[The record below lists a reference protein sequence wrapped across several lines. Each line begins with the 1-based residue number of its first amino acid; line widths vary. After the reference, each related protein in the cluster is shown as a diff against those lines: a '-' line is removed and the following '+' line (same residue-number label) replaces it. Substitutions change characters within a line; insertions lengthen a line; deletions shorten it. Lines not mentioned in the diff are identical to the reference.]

1 MTQQEVIYNFMQSL
15 KNTEQ
20 SGRAALDEAVQ
31 ASSEFKSYHE
41 LINQFMDDITA
52 AGNWYRFLAEKCG
65 IILDNADTGAITGAD
80 AGGTLKTATDILPA
94 KGKAQYPEGTSFTVK
109 GLTIYGIPPKEQ
121 LTSDQQYVIQG
132 LYSWWLKDALTLIE
146 ESYGLTYA
154 TANNARLKMKFIDD
168 ETDNTLAYVQYDDAS
183 INMQKFEGRVL
194 CVNMHYFQNMKKSDR
209 HGTTDTFNLDRTLV
223 HELVHGLMAPNI
235 NYFTDLPGALKEG
248 GTAELIHGIDD
259 ERSYAIMTMAQNPER
274 FRNIVMASDTSAPI
288 EAYAGGYML
297 MRYYAKQAGNNT
309 FAYDTYSA
317 RVKIDDTNFATNYWD
332 TVTMSGGSDSDT
344 LANSG
349 ANVSIN
355 AGAGDDVIKNYVGN
369 KVTVKAGAGND
380 EVLNDGGWNV
390 SISGGSG
397 NDEITS
403 NGKKVTI
410 EGGTGSDEITN
421 SGTKSYV
428 DGGNGNDYI
437 VNNVTGYDTLAV
449 ANAVSQEGALFAEE
463 DMVMVGVGNSTIQAF
478 SADLIGGTSSTLIG
492 GAGADLITNYAGK
505 VQIYGGDGIDAI
517 ENYGYG
523 SKVYG
528 DAGDDII
535 TNGNATVEVSMP
547 AGTTGTATVT
557 GDGAKIYGGDG
568 NDSITNTADSVKI
581 RGQNGADSIT
591 NEGNAA
597 SIYGGADNDNVINA
611 GEKAYINLGDGDDFL
626 ENQSVSVKAVGGD
639 GSDIILNG
647 GDNNSLYGGAGN
659 DHIINYGDENNF
671 LSGGNGNDTIY
682 SSGEA
687 ATLSGDAGKDIFYN
701 EGVKAYVIGG
711 ASSDIIYNEGDHVT
725 IAGGTGNDSI
735 NNNGGKHIVYQ
746 FGTGDGKDTVVGF
759 NDGDT
764 VQITAGK
771 SSSKK
776 SGDDVVV
783 SVGKNTLTLKDAV
796 GKTINYITAKG
807 KTTSKTFSA
816 KVSPLWFDD
825 DNNFATTDNLS
836 SLVKNKSY
844 SVAELNYSSD
854 LTSLTKKDNLITYS
868 SKK

>member
-1 MTQQEVIYNFMQSL
+1 MTQQEVIKTFMQSL
-15 KNTEQ
+15 KNTEL

-41 LINQFMDDITA
+41 LINQFMEDITA

-146 ESYGLTYA
+146 ESYGLTYD

-274 FRNIVMASDTSAPI
+274 FMNIVMPSDTSAPI

-403 NGKKVTI
+403 NGQKVTI

-421 SGTKSYV
+421 SGAKSYV
-428 DGGNGNDYI
+428 DGGNGNDSI
-437 VNNVTGYDTLAV
+437 VNKVTGYDTLAV

-492 GAGADLITNYAGK
+492 GAGVDSIENYARK
-505 VQIYGGDGIDAI
+505 TRIYGGDGIDAI

-528 DAGDDII
+528 DAGDDVIL
-535 TNGNATVEVSMP
+535 NGQATIKVDMPSGVS
-547 AGTTGTATVT
+547 GVATVT
-557 GDGAKIYGGDG
+557 GYSSKIYGGEGLDT
-568 NDSITNTADSVKI
+568 ITNTADSVKVY
-581 RGQNGADSIT
+581 GQLGADSIT
-591 NEGNAA
+591 NEGIAA

-611 GEKAYINLGDGDDFL
+611 GEKAYINLGDGNDFL

-647 GDNNSLYGGAGN
+647 GDNNSLYGGAGD
-659 DHIINYGDENNF
+659 DHLINYGDENNF
-671 LSGGNGNDTIY
+671 LSGGSGNDTLY
-682 SSGEA
+682 SSGA
-687 ATLSGDAGKDIFYN
+687 NATLDGGKGDDNFYN
-701 EGVKAYVIGG
+701 EGVNVTIKGG
-711 ASSDIIYNEGDHVT
+711 AGDDTLYNEGDH
-725 IAGGTGNDSI
+725 IIMAGGAGNDSLV
-735 NNNGGKHIVYQ
+735 NNGGKDIVYS
-746 FGTGDGKDTVVGF
+746 FGAGDGR
-759 NDGDT
+759 
-764 VQITAGK
+764 
-771 SSSKK
+771 
-776 SGDDVVV
+776 DVVTAFNEDDRV
-783 SVGKNTLTLKDAV
+783 FITSGTYTVKNSGKHLVVNVGEDKLVLRGCAGMD
-796 GKTINYITAKG
+796 INIVTNEPE
-807 KTTSKTFSA
+807 
-816 KVSPLWFDD
+816 VDWFDD
-825 DNNFATTDNLS
+825 DELIAAKDELGALMKDNVS
-836 SLVKNKSY
+836 SSPVDELTSELTELTPRKIAFSY
-844 SVAELNYSSD
+844 SE
-854 LTSLTKKDNLITYS
+854 KK
-868 SKK
+868 

>member
-1 MTQQEVIYNFMQSL
+1 MTQQEVIKTFMQSL
-15 KNTEQ
+15 KNTEL

-41 LINQFMDDITA
+41 LINQFMEDITT

-132 LYSWWLKDALTLIE
+132 LYSWWIRDSLALIE

-297 MRYYAKQAGNNT
+297 MRYFAKQASDVA
-309 FAYDTYSA
+309 FDYDTYSK
-317 RVKIDDTNFATNYWD
+317 RVRVDDTNFATNYWNKVTITGSSAED
-332 TVTMSGGSDSDT
+332 TIT
-344 LANSG
+344 NSG
-349 ANVSIN
+349 SNVSIN
-355 AGAGDDVIKNYVGN
+355 AGADDDVIKTYVN
-369 KVTVKAGAGND
+369 KVTVKAGAGDD
-380 EVLNDGGWNV
+380 EVLNDGGWRV

-421 SGTKSYV
+421 SGAKSYV
-428 DGGNGNDYI
+428 DGGAGNDSI
-437 VNNVTGYDTLAV
+437 RNNVTGYDTLAV

-492 GAGADLITNYAGK
+492 GAGVDSIENYARK
-505 VQIYGGDGIDAI
+505 TRIYGGDGIDAI

-528 DAGDDII
+528 DAGDDVIL
-535 TNGNATVEVSMP
+535 NGQATIKVDMPSGVS
-547 AGTTGTATVT
+547 GVATVT
-557 GDGAKIYGGDG
+557 GYSSKIYGGEGLDT
-568 NDSITNTADSVKI
+568 ITNTAGSVKVY
-581 RGQNGADSIT
+581 GQLGADSIT
-591 NEGNAA
+591 NEGIAA

-671 LSGGNGNDTIY
+671 LSGGSGNDTLY
-682 SSGEA
+682 SSGA
-687 ATLSGDAGKDIFYN
+687 NATLDGGKGDDNFYN
-701 EGVKAYVIGG
+701 EGVNVTIKGG
-711 ASSDIIYNEGDHVT
+711 AGDDTIYSEGDH
-725 IAGGTGNDSI
+725 IIMGGGTGNDSLV
-735 NNNGGKHIVYQ
+735 NNGGKDIVYS
-746 FGTGDGKDTVVGF
+746 FGAGDGR
-759 NDGDT
+759 
-764 VQITAGK
+764 
-771 SSSKK
+771 
-776 SGDDVVV
+776 DVVTAFNEDDRV
-783 SVGKNTLTLKDAV
+783 FITSGTYTVKNSGKHLVVKVGEDKLVLRGCAGMD
-796 GKTINYITAKG
+796 INIVTNEPE
-807 KTTSKTFSA
+807 
-816 KVSPLWFDD
+816 VDWFDD
-825 DNNFATTDNLS
+825 DDELIAADELGALMKDDS
-836 SLVKNKSY
+836 STGLE
-844 SVAELNYSSD
+844 ELTSSD
-854 LTSLTKKDNLITYS
+854 ATSLTPKETLLAANNVTKNAMIVD
-868 SKK
+868 